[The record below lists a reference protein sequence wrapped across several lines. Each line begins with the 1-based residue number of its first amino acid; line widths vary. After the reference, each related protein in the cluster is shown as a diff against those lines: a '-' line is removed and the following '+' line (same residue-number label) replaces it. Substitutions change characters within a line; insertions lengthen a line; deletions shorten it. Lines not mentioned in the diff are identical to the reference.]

1 MKYVVVISDNA
12 YRDLEEIKSFIS
24 LDNTEKAKEYIKTLF
39 DRFERLE
46 DFPCLG
52 KRISNSMFAYANCLY
67 LPVLNHIAF
76 YQINEKAPIVYIL
89 RILSRFQDWHHLIE
103 KDLIGQRS
111 SIVDGE
117 RISLIHFDE
126 SMLYDVWRNS
136 LDSDNRKYVPDEVF
150 ESIEETNEVIN
161 HIIKNYTSEDGP
173 FVYAV
178 IRRKDNA
185 NLGYVQFLKTK
196 DGFYEI
202 GYHIASTYT
211 NKGYA
216 TEAVT
221 LLLDYLKDKTQLK
234 EIYGIVLG
242 TNKKSR
248 RVLEKTGFK
257 VVFEGDGIYQG
268 CKRKIIKT
276 VKAIK

>member
-46 DFPCLG
+46 DFPRLG
-52 KRISNSMFAYANCLY
+52 KRINNSMFAYANCLY

-89 RILSRFQDWHHLIE
+89 RILSHFQDWHHLIE
-103 KDLIGQRS
+103 KDLIGQRF
-111 SIVDGE
+111 SIIDGE
-117 RISLIHFDE
+117 RISLTHFDE

-150 ESIEETNEVIN
+150 ESIEETNEVIKQ
-161 HIIKNYTSEDGP
+161 IIKNYTSEDGP

-178 IRRKDNA
+178 IRKDDGA
-185 NLGYVQFLKTK
+185 NLGYVQLVKI
-196 DGFYEI
+196 DLGWEI
-202 GYHIASTYT
+202 GYHIPEEYT
-211 NKGYA
+211 GQGYA
-216 TEAVT
+216 TEAVNMF
-221 LLLDYLKDKTQLK
+221 LEYIKKTTSLK
-234 EIYGIVLG
+234 EIYGVALAD
-242 TNKKSR
+242 NLASR
-248 RVLEKTGFK
+248 RVLEKCGFK
-257 VVFEGDGIYQG
+257 LFFEGDGLYQG
-268 CKRKIIKT
+268 NNRKIIKT
-276 VKAIK
+276 IKSL